1 MLESNNIDIFL
12 KREELLK
19 VFHELITQIEKK
31 RLLSKETFK
40 IVNHFNK
47 NQFNPIII
55 LDDVSLKDIINKNL
69 TINSHVFIIGE
80 LDKKTTENLLNNYI
94 NYEFINFPI
103 NFLNMINK
111 CINLIEQKNNFL
123 SQIIKFEKFN
133 YSFQLNIIYRS
144 QHSLYLTDKEN
155 EIFKSLVD
163 NRKIPLNKKK
173 LLSMVWN
180 YGDSI
185 DTHTLETHIYT
196 LRKKLKKELN
206 FSNLINHEE
215 TGYLLNEKFR

>member
-94 NYEFINFPI
+94 NYEFINYPI

-123 SQIIKFEKFN
+123 SQIIKCEKFN
-133 YSFQLNIIYRS
+133 YSFQLNIIYTS

-196 LRKKLKKELN
+196 LRKKLKKKLN